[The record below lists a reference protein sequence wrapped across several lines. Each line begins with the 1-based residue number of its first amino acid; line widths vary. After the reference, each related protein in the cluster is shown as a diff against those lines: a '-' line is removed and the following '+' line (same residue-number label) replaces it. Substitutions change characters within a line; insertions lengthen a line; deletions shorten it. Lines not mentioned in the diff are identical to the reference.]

1 MRLGFG
7 HRRPFILGED
17 GGYDYR
23 LNAFFGACPTFGVRS
38 AASQRAYAYDLL
50 AFARFLAGSGKTVWD
65 ADRHDIDRYFGHRCG
80 ENAAEPLSLRS
91 WNRAV
96 TALKTFY
103 LWAREDG
110 HVAEV
115 PFRRKTVWTLPSGG
129 GGRRPVE
136 VLAGTVRAGQS
147 PRRIRFLTRDQYV
160 AFRTVG
166 LLGRLPDG
174 SEDPAWTGRN
184 GARDAAFADL
194 LVHSGAR
201 VAEAASLLV
210 PELPQPSG
218 DTVTLRLAAPT
229 TKGAKG
235 REVVF
240 ATGVLRSII
249 DYVGLERANVVRRT
263 IDKPLPDD
271 ALLVRRSVEGV
282 ARKVEVF
289 HDGLWSKASVANLP
303 TSMRSG
309 LFEVDADERPVG
321 PLGLWLNERGTVM
334 AADAWRGVFERASAR
349 CRRHGLDLDVTP
361 HVLRHTFAVHMLHH
375 LVQAEGIVHP
385 RGDERS
391 FRSMVVNPVRT
402 LQRLLGHAHIMTTYT
417 YLECVADLGWSRA
430 RPASCTGASAGPT
443 RCDARRHRH
452 RRRPGGADRILSR
465 RPGLPLCGL
474 GVPGRLARQ
483 GGRGV
488 RLPGAVAGPVPGL
501 RAPVRPRRRGAVAR
515 HREADRQGPAPP
527 GPGGRRAGR
536 RPGGIAA
543 TARPHH
549 RRPQGARGPAP
560 RAQPRRPP
568 RLGHEPQRCPPAG
581 RRRR

>member
-1 MRLGFG
+1 MEVAEAGRSCHEVDVDPWPEASEKAMRLGFA
-7 HRRPFILGED
+7 HRRPFILGID
-17 GGYDYR
+17 GAYDHR

-38 AASQRAYAYDLL
+38 AASQKAYAYDLA
-50 AFARFLAGSGKTVWD
+50 AFARFLASSDKTVWD
-65 ADRHDIDRYFGHRCG
+65 ADRHDIDRYFDHRCG
-80 ENAAEPLSLRS
+80 DASPDPLSLRS

-110 HVAEV
+110 HVTEV
-115 PFRRKTVWTLPSGG
+115 PFRRKTVWALPSGG

-136 VLAGTVRAGQS
+136 VLAGTVKAGQS
-147 PRRIRFLTRDQYV
+147 PSRIRFLTRDQYV

-210 PELPQPSG
+210 PELPAPSG
-218 DTVTLRLAAPT
+218 GTATLRLAAPT
-229 TKGAKG
+229 TKGSKG

-240 ATGVLRSII
+240 AAGVLGSIS
-249 DYVGLERANVVRRT
+249 DYVGLERANVVQRRSG
-263 IDKPLPDD
+263 KPLADD
-271 ALLVRRSVEGV
+271 VLLVRRPAEGL
-282 ARKVEVF
+282 ARKVEVC
-289 HDGLWSKASVANLP
+289 HDGVWSKASLANLAP
-303 TSMRSG
+303 PMRAR
-309 LFEVDADERPVG
+309 LFEVDGDGERIG
-321 PLGLWLNERGTVM
+321 PLGVWLNERGTVM

-385 RGDERS
+385 SGDDRS

-417 YLECVADLGWSRA
+417 YLECVADLGVVEGAASLLHGRFGRA
-430 RPASCTGASAGPT
+430 
-443 RCDARRHRH
+443 DA
-452 RRRPGGADRILSR
+452 P
-465 RPGLPLCGL
+465 
-474 GVPGRLARQ
+474 
-483 GGRGV
+483 
-488 RLPGAVAGPVPGL
+488 
-501 RAPVRPRRRGAVAR
+501 
-515 HREADRQGPAPP
+515 
-527 GPGGRRAGR
+527 
-536 RPGGIAA
+536 
-543 TARPHH
+543 
-549 RRPQGARGPAP
+549 
-560 RAQPRRPP
+560 
-568 RLGHEPQRCPPAG
+568 
-581 RRRR
+581 

>member
-1 MRLGFG
+1 MDYPRAEGGQSVCWRSVQMFFMDVAEAVRSVDEVGVAAWPDGGEKAVRLGFAR
-7 HRRPFILGED
+7 RRPFILGDD
-17 GGYDYR
+17 GGYDHR
-23 LNAFFGACPTFGVRS
+23 LNAFFGACPTLGVRS
-38 AASQRAYAYDLL
+38 TASQKAYAYDLL
-50 AFARFLAGSGKTVWD
+50 AFARFLASSGKSVWD
-65 ADRHDIDRYFGHRCG
+65 ADRHDIDRYFDHRCG
-80 ENAAEPLSLRS
+80 ETAPDPLSLRS

-110 HVAEV
+110 HMAEV
-115 PFRRKTVWTLPSGG
+115 PFRRKTVWTLPNGG

-147 PRRIRFLTRDQYV
+147 PRRIRFLTREQYV

-174 SEDPAWTGRN
+174 SEDPAWNGRN

-210 PELPQPSG
+210 PELPAPAG

-240 ATGVLRSII
+240 ATGVLCSIT
-249 DYVGLERANVVRRT
+249 DYVELERANVVQRT
-263 IDKPLPDD
+263 ISKPRPDD
-271 ALLVRRSVEGV
+271 ALLVRRLAEGA
-282 ARKVEVF
+282 ARKVEVR
-289 HDGLWSKASVANLP
+289 HHGVWSKASLASLP
-303 TSMRSG
+303 PSMRSR
-309 LFEVDADERPVG
+309 LFEVDGDGMPVG

-361 HVLRHTFAVHMLHH
+361 HVLRHSFAVHMLHH

-385 RGDERS
+385 KTEERS

-417 YLECVADLGWSRA
+417 YLECVADLGVVEGAASLLHGHFGRA
-430 RPASCTGASAGPT
+430 
-443 RCDARRHRH
+443 DA
-452 RRRPGGADRILSR
+452 P
-465 RPGLPLCGL
+465 
-474 GVPGRLARQ
+474 
-483 GGRGV
+483 
-488 RLPGAVAGPVPGL
+488 
-501 RAPVRPRRRGAVAR
+501 
-515 HREADRQGPAPP
+515 
-527 GPGGRRAGR
+527 
-536 RPGGIAA
+536 
-543 TARPHH
+543 
-549 RRPQGARGPAP
+549 
-560 RAQPRRPP
+560 
-568 RLGHEPQRCPPAG
+568 
-581 RRRR
+581 

>member
-1 MRLGFG
+1 VQVFFMDVAASARVCEEAGVAAWPEAGIQAARLGFAQ
-7 HRRPFILGED
+7 RRPFLLGDD
-17 GGYDYR
+17 GGYDHR
-23 LNAFFGACPTFGVRS
+23 LNAFFGACSTLGVRS
-38 AASQRAYAYDLL
+38 PASQKAYAYDLV

-65 ADRHDIDRYFGHRCG
+65 ADRHDIDRYFDHRCG
-80 ENAAEPLSLRS
+80 EAAPEPLSLRS

-115 PFRRKTVWTLPSGG
+115 PFRRKTVWTLPVGG

-136 VLAGTVRAGQS
+136 VLAGTVKAGQS

-174 SEDPAWTGRN
+174 SEDPSWKGRN

-210 PELPQPSG
+210 PELPAPSG

-229 TKGAKG
+229 TKGSKG
-235 REVVF
+235 REVVL
-240 ATGVLRSII
+240 ATGVLRSIN
-249 DYVGLERANVVRRT
+249 DYVALERANLVQRT
-263 IDKPLPDD
+263 AAKPLPDD
-271 ALLVRRSVEGV
+271 VLLVRRPADGV
-282 ARKVEVF
+282 TRKVEVR
-289 HDGLWSKASVANLP
+289 HDGVWSKASLSNLP
-303 TSMRSG
+303 PPMRSR
-309 LFEVDADERPVG
+309 LVEVDADGGRMG
-321 PLGLWLNERGTVM
+321 PLGVWLNERGTVM

-385 RGDERS
+385 KTEERS

-417 YLECVADLGWSRA
+417 YLECVADLGVVEGA
-430 RPASCTGASAGPT
+430 ASLLHGRFGRT
-443 RCDARRHRH
+443 DA
-452 RRRPGGADRILSR
+452 A
-465 RPGLPLCGL
+465 
-474 GVPGRLARQ
+474 
-483 GGRGV
+483 
-488 RLPGAVAGPVPGL
+488 
-501 RAPVRPRRRGAVAR
+501 
-515 HREADRQGPAPP
+515 
-527 GPGGRRAGR
+527 
-536 RPGGIAA
+536 
-543 TARPHH
+543 
-549 RRPQGARGPAP
+549 
-560 RAQPRRPP
+560 
-568 RLGHEPQRCPPAG
+568 
-581 RRRR
+581 